1 MISTIP
7 QPVKLWGRG
16 QLTIP
21 KGLRRALKLD
31 EEAVLNVFLVGRCI
45 VMTPKKLLRA
55 SLAKELQHSMKE
67 QGLTLEDVLKTLK
80 EERRRYNREH
90 YGI

>member
-31 EEAVLNVFLVGRCI
+31 EETVLNVFLVGRCI